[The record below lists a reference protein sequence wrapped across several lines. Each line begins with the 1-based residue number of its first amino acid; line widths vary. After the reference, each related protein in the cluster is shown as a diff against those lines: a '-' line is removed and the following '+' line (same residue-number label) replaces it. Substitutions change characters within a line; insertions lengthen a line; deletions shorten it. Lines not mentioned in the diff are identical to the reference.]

1 MVSGVCVL
9 VFGTVVLEGREIND
23 HVPPLRSHQR
33 IGKTVM
39 VTAEC
44 ITGEIF
50 GNSCNRPQENTLG
63 ALKGND

>member
-1 MVSGVCVL
+1 MTNFPS
-9 VFGTVVLEGREIND
+9 
-23 HVPPLRSHQR
+23 LRSHQG
-33 IGKTVM
+33 IGKTAM

-50 GNSCNRPQENTLG
+50 GNSCNRLQENTLG